1 MTTVEYSK
9 TKTSVWWDIE
19 NCEVPKGWDAHAIAQ
34 NVGSALLNMNY
45 CGPVSILAYGDTN
58 LIPHAVQQALSSTGV
73 GLNHVPAGVKDA
85 SDKKILVDMLLWAV
99 DNPAP
104 ANIMLISGDRDF
116 SNALHQLSMRRYTIL
131 LAHPPH
137 ASAPLVAAAKNVWLW
152 TSLASG
158 GPPLTSG
165 DSSQL
170 VNGRNNVSN
179 PVSEL
184 AGDTKN
190 HKTRDN
196 HVPRGAIGESVTSS
210 DSLKAHLSDKRQSSQ
225 AAFIASPKA
234 HASVS
239 TKPDQEADV
248 VEPVLCVVCQ
258 ISCISKEVYA
268 RHTYGKRH
276 RNNLELQSGK
286 FENVSRG
293 PVALH
298 KEVLS
303 RQNRRTRRRP
313 GKALIDSK
321 KLQGKDAGEQSQPR
335 EESMAEP
342 QLQSQNTQEKTK
354 CFEKQSKE
362 LREILLCT
370 SESSV
375 KERLPTKDPAE
386 TVNKQLPNGETIEC
400 FDGIVKPKEVLARP
414 NRRIRIRSRKA
425 LIDSKKLQEKGV
437 REKSKPRE
445 AIAKPQF
452 QSQDSQEKHVAIVNQ
467 SEAPPVETISEPQL
481 QSQSTQEN
489 TKCFEKQSEELREI
503 LFGTSESSVKERLPR
518 TKDQAETVNKQLPNE
533 EARECVDGIV
543 KPVNQFE
550 GATYHSREVKQR
562 RAIRD
567 GSKLCHLCVVI
578 CDSQGFSTLVCDNIY
593 HWTNHPLA
601 AFATGDDA
609 VWCRVC
615 QISCISKAAYANHT
629 NGEKHR
635 HKLELQSAKNENM
648 SKGQAKLSEEN
659 AERIEKVMCK
669 DQISFDSQNHSVM
682 VKDQTEAHVDS
693 RKIRDESDQEAQ
705 EDKEEVKE
713 INAVSENLVHVFNEA
728 NRESR
733 IPKESRGCL
742 DVIPE
747 RVLMPPDVNVTGK
760 FEDESKHKQEREKE
774 CAGGGGKEH
783 LGVAAK
789 REESKKV
796 QVDNL
801 WTRLWWGKS

>member
-1 MTTVEYSK
+1 MTMAEYSK

-45 CGPVSILAYGDTN
+45 SGPVSILAYGDTN

-137 ASAPLVAAAKNVWLW
+137 ASAPLVAAAKNVWIW

-158 GPPLTSG
+158 GPPLTRG
-165 DSSQL
+165 VSSQL
-170 VNGRNNVSN
+170 VNN
-179 PVSEL
+179 PVSEVAQSSKPTCSTSV
-184 AGDTKN
+184 AGDTN
-190 HKTRDN
+190 
-196 HVPRGAIGESVTSS
+196 VTSS
-210 DSLKAHLSDKRQSSQ
+210 DSFRAHLSDKRQTSR
-225 AAFIASPKA
+225 AAFVASHKA

-239 TKPDQEADV
+239 TNPVHETDV

-258 ISCISKEVYA
+258 ISCISKGAYA

-276 RNNLELQSGK
+276 RNNLELQSVK
-286 FENVSRG
+286 VENVSGG
-293 PVALH
+293 PVVFP
-298 KEVLS
+298 KEVLI
-303 RQNRRTRRRP
+303 RQNRRTRRRSRKV
-313 GKALIDSK
+313 GVDHLLTMLILYAMSHARLIDILLLVQALIDSK
-321 KLQGKDAGEQSQPR
+321 KLQEKSVGEKSQPR
-335 EESMAEP
+335 EASIAEP
-342 QLQSQNTQEKTK
+342 QLQSQNTEEKTK
-354 CFEKQSKE
+354 CFEKQSEE
-362 LREILLCT
+362 LREILLGT

-400 FDGIVKPKEVLARP
+400 SDGFVKPKEVLARQ
-414 NRRIRIRSRKA
+414 NRRIRIRPRKA
-425 LIDSKKLQEKGV
+425 LTGSKKLQEKSVG
-437 REKSKPRE
+437 EKSQPRE
-445 AIAKPQF
+445 AIAEPQF
-452 QSQDSQEKHVAIVNQ
+452 QSQDSQEKHVAM
-467 SEAPPVETISEPQL
+467 APPVETNSEPQL
-481 QSQSTQEN
+481 QSPNTHEN
-489 TKCFEKQSEELREI
+489 TKCLEKQSEELRKI
-503 LFGTSESSVKERLPR
+503 LLGTSESSVKEKIPR
-518 TKDQAETVNKQLPNE
+518 TKDQAQTVNKQLPNG

-543 KPVNQFE
+543 KPLNQFE
-550 GATYHSREVKQR
+550 GATYHSGE
-562 RAIRD
+562 AD
-567 GSKLCHLCVVI
+567 
-578 CDSQGFSTLVCDNIY
+578 F
-593 HWTNHPLA
+593 LA
-601 AFATGDDA
+601 SDDA
-609 VWCRVC
+609 VWCQVC
-615 QISCISKAAYANHT
+615 QISCNSKAAYENHT
-629 NGEKHR
+629 NGEKHL
-635 HKLELQSAKNENM
+635 HKLELQTAKNENM
-648 SKGQAKLSEEN
+648 SKGQANLSTEN
-659 AERIEKVMCK
+659 AK
-669 DQISFDSQNHSVM
+669 DQTAFDSQNPAEKAFV
-682 VKDQTEAHVDS
+682 DTEKL
-693 RKIRDESDQEAQ
+693 REESDQEEQ
-705 EDKEEVKE
+705 EYKEEVKE
-713 INAVSENLVHVFNEA
+713 INAISENLVHVFNGP

-747 RVLMPPDVNVTGK
+747 RTLVPPDPDVNVTGK

-774 CAGGGGKEH
+774 CAGGGKER
-783 LGVAAK
+783 LGEAAK

>member
-1 MTTVEYSK
+1 MTMAEYSK

-45 CGPVSILAYGDTN
+45 SGPVSILAYGDTN

-137 ASAPLVAAAKNVWLW
+137 ASAPLVAAAKNVWIW

-158 GPPLTSG
+158 GPPLTRG
-165 DSSQL
+165 VSSQL
-170 VNGRNNVSN
+170 VNN
-179 PVSEL
+179 PVSEVAQSSKPTCSTSV
-184 AGDTKN
+184 AGDTN
-190 HKTRDN
+190 
-196 HVPRGAIGESVTSS
+196 VTSS
-210 DSLKAHLSDKRQSSQ
+210 DSFRAHLSDKRQTSR
-225 AAFIASPKA
+225 AAFVASHKA

-239 TKPDQEADV
+239 TNPVHETDV

-258 ISCISKEVYA
+258 ISCISKGAYA

-276 RNNLELQSGK
+276 RNNLELQSVK
-286 FENVSRG
+286 VENVSGG
-293 PVALH
+293 PVVFP
-298 KEVLS
+298 KEVLI
-303 RQNRRTRRRP
+303 RQNRRTRRRSR
-313 GKALIDSK
+313 KALIDSK
-321 KLQGKDAGEQSQPR
+321 KLQEKSVGEKSQPR
-335 EESMAEP
+335 EASIAEP
-342 QLQSQNTQEKTK
+342 QLQSQNTEEKTK
-354 CFEKQSKE
+354 CFEKQSEE
-362 LREILLCT
+362 LREILLGT

-400 FDGIVKPKEVLARP
+400 SDGFVKPKEVLARQ
-414 NRRIRIRSRKA
+414 NRRIRIRPRKA
-425 LIDSKKLQEKGV
+425 LTGSKKLQEKSVG
-437 REKSKPRE
+437 EKSQPRE
-445 AIAKPQF
+445 AIAEPQF
-452 QSQDSQEKHVAIVNQ
+452 QSQDSQEKHVAMVNQ
-467 SEAPPVETISEPQL
+467 SKAPPVETNSEPQL
-481 QSQSTQEN
+481 QSPNTHEN
-489 TKCFEKQSEELREI
+489 TKCLEKQSEELRKI
-503 LFGTSESSVKERLPR
+503 LLGTSESSVKEKIPR
-518 TKDQAETVNKQLPNE
+518 TKDQAQTVNKQLPNG

-543 KPVNQFE
+543 KPLNQFE
-550 GATYHSREVKQR
+550 GATYHSGEVKQR
-562 RAIRD
+562 RAIRA
-567 GSKLCHLCVVI
+567 GSKSCNNCVVI

-601 AFATGDDA
+601 DFLASDDA
-609 VWCRVC
+609 VWCQVC
-615 QISCISKAAYANHT
+615 QISCNSKAAYENHT
-629 NGEKHR
+629 NGEKHL
-635 HKLELQSAKNENM
+635 HKLELQTAKNENM
-648 SKGQAKLSEEN
+648 SKGQANLSTEN
-659 AERIEKVMCK
+659 AK
-669 DQISFDSQNHSVM
+669 DQTAFDSQNPAEV
-682 VKDQTEAHVDS
+682 VKKQTEKAFVDTEKL
-693 RKIRDESDQEAQ
+693 REESDQEEQ
-705 EDKEEVKE
+705 EYKEEVKE
-713 INAVSENLVHVFNEA
+713 INAISENLVHVFNGP

-747 RVLMPPDVNVTGK
+747 RTLVPPDPDVNVTGK

-774 CAGGGGKEH
+774 CAGGGKER
-783 LGVAAK
+783 LGEAAK